1 MNEDD
6 AHDQALMDLAVRTL
20 LAFTTREVDRINEL
34 LDEWE
39 QFTVHDLLSALMF
52 ISSNMRRVA
61 GLDKR
66 EGVAE
71 LHTFGVGIDD
81 TSLGVRT
88 GARLMTAGLNGDV
101 LAMRDIIES
110 FVELV
115 PDEELMLHAM
125 DMFRCVFSIAA
136 QGCIAAFEQDQRKQA
151 ETN

>member
-6 AHDQALMDLAVRTL
+6 AHDQAVMDLAVRTL

-52 ISSNMRRVA
+52 IAANMRRVA
-61 GLDKR
+61 GLDKQ

-71 LHTFGVGIDD
+71 LHTVGVGIDD

-101 LAMRDIIES
+101 LAMRDVIES

-115 PDEELMLHAM
+115 PDDEMMVHAM

-136 QGCIAAFEQDQRKQA
+136 QGCIAAFELDKRKQA